1 MREVAATADGG
12 SKLSPYTTVRAWNK
26 CCIDKEN
33 EMMKEYKL
41 NTRFLI
47 CLVLLLGVAAL
58 AVKVI
63 YMMLTGQ
70 VRDENGQVLTGG
82 IEKLLPV
89 LIALVI
95 STYVFSAVI
104 MLRQYIRFSGSAFEL
119 TDDGIENTM
128 TCINLFAVIL
138 VLPVRCIPWEAV
150 KRVRREA
157 DHYVAEIDT
166 SQLKVNFLSKLILK
180 SSGYHFCNKFTKEN
194 VTESELS
201 RFRERSETSTEF

>member
-1 MREVAATADGG
+1 
-12 SKLSPYTTVRAWNK
+12 
-26 CCIDKEN
+26 
-33 EMMKEYKL
+33 MMKEYKL

-47 CLVLLLGVAAL
+47 CLVLLLGVVAL

-70 VRDENGQVLTGG
+70 VLDENGEALGKG
-82 IEKLLPV
+82 FEILISA
-89 LIALVI
+89 LIAIVI
-95 STYVFSAVI
+95 STYIYSAAV

-119 TDDGIENTM
+119 THDGIENTM

-138 VLPVRCIPWEAV
+138 VFPVRCIPWEAV
-150 KRVRREA
+150 KCVRREA

-180 SSGYHFCNKFTKEN
+180 ISGYHFCNKFTKEN
-194 VTESELS
+194 VTEAELS
-201 RFRERSETSTEF
+201 RFGVRSETSTEF